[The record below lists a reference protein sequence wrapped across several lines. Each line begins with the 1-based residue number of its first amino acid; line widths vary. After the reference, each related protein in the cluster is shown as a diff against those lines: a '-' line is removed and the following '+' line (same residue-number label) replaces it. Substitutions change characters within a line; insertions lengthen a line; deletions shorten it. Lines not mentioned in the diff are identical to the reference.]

1 MCPPTYLASWWPA
14 GTIWNSGAAGL
25 SHCSCHSVDPHG
37 VAYFGVLLE
46 TLTRADSSNLLLL
59 AEHGVT
65 RTAGL
70 MLTLYQRIFTESC
83 CGFVL
88 FHLVSGVI
96 QSYHFLA
103 PAALTQFV
111 SQAPLTARLP
121 FIQFGHIW
129 MFLGTSGLTLPCLMV
144 EYSTPPSD
152 IIGAPKRGSQ
162 EDDSHQALQ
171 NVSQ

>member
-1 MCPPTYLASWWPA
+1 MPPTFLASWWPA

-25 SHCSCHSVDPHG
+25 SHVAHCSCHSVGPHG
-37 VAYFGVLLE
+37 VAYFGVLVE

-65 RTAGL
+65 GTAGL

-88 FHLVSGVI
+88 FHLASGVV
-96 QSYHFLA
+96 QSYHFLS
-103 PAALTQFV
+103 PAALNQFI
-111 SQAPLTARLP
+111 SQAPLTARLS

-129 MFLGTSGLTLPCLMV
+129 MYLGTPGLTLPCLMV
-144 EYSTPPSD
+144 AYAPPLRYNKCPQK
-152 IIGAPKRGSQ
+152 GQPGR
-162 EDDSHQALQ
+162 
-171 NVSQ
+171 